1 MTWNKSLSLS
11 LSLSIAING
20 YLLCASSSLPLP
32 FGRNC
37 TSKVAQTGYH
47 PDEREL
53 YQRCV
58 WLYQASYIAMCYI
71 WLLLFGRARLT
82 GQWTSAFIPQHYPS
96 SDPVQ
101 CVRSDT
107 FKVQC
112 LVTMWRVAQKC
123 STLLCAL
130 WCTGVQCSGQK
141 RKSPVEGCSELLAT
155 DCYIEPNS
163 STKLQSQPTNP
174 PTIWSRWTPT

>member
-1 MTWNKSLSLS
+1 MILRTYFDNVMTWNKSLSLYS
-11 LSLSIAING
+11 NKWH
-20 YLLCASSSLPLP
+20 LLCASSSLPLP
-32 FGRNC
+32 FGRHC
-37 TSKVAQTGYH
+37 TSKVAQKDYH

-53 YQRCV
+53 CIYVYSVYSLC
-58 WLYQASYIAMCYI
+58 ATYIAMCYI

-96 SDPVQ
+96 SDAVQ

-123 STLLCAL
+123 PTLLCAL
-130 WCTGVQCSGQK
+130 WCTGV
-141 RKSPVEGCSELLAT
+141 
-155 DCYIEPNS
+155 EPS
-163 STKLQSQPTNP
+163 
-174 PTIWSRWTPT
+174 WRAHCR